1 MQQEVDEEFLSLEK
15 RIRQLIGSHA
25 ALHATVQE
33 LRDELKVAQIENERL
48 RVENDHFRNREKMN
62 NIVTSLTERNPE
74 SEQLK
79 LKLDGYLRVIDK
91 CIKHINNT

>member
-1 MQQEVDEEFLSLEK
+1 MQQEVDEEFASLEK

-25 ALHATVQE
+25 ALQATVQE
-33 LRDELKVAQIENERL
+33 LRNELKVAQIENERL